1 MARTPWLSMAPGS
14 GEAGRIT
21 ASAALETC
29 APMALGASPR
39 AAARPAA
46 LRLRL
51 RLRWCY
57 RAVPPAAEMIFHGG
71 GGTVLA

>member
-1 MARTPWLSMAPGS
+1 
-14 GEAGRIT
+14 
-21 ASAALETC
+21 
-29 APMALGASPR
+29 MALGASPR

-46 LRLRL
+46 LRL